1 MSCVKVPYG
10 ALWCLMASIVQVTK
24 HQIIWKI
31 HEVLIR
37 LFAFV
42 SEIFLGLQIVAL
54 NRKDLDQTA
63 HVCSLTRVFPVYTCY
78 SSLAAYSVM
87 PIFN

>member
-1 MSCVKVPYG
+1 MLVLLSNVHLNSCLYHALCKC
-10 ALWCLMASIVQVTK
+10 ALWCLMARLV

-31 HEVLIR
+31 HEILIR
-37 LFAFV
+37 LFAFG

-63 HVCSLTRVFPVYTCY
+63 CVQSDMSLSC
-78 SSLAAYSVM
+78 
-87 PIFN
+87 